1 MDNED
6 AYLVTLL
13 KQESAE
19 GFRITSLT
27 YGPAI
32 YSLALLLTGNPED
45 SREVT
50 SDALMQVF
58 RNIDS
63 FNPDKGSLKSWIL
76 KIARNC
82 SVTALRRRKRKP
94 LMTELTENISEE
106 ASDAGPDESEMIKAA
121 IAGCSAD
128 EQQLIHL
135 YYYDDLPLAEI
146 AEIMGV
152 RAATLAV
159 RLQRLR
165 NKIKRIILNNGR

>member
-1 MDNED
+1 MENDD
-6 AYLVTLL
+6 AYLISLL

-19 GFRITSLT
+19 GFRSVSLT
-27 YGPAI
+27 YGLAI
-32 YSLALLLTGNPED
+32 YSLALLVTGNPED
-45 SREVT
+45 AREVT

-58 RNIDS
+58 RNIIM
-63 FNPDKGSLKSWIL
+63 FNPDKGSLKNWIL
-76 KIARNC
+76 RIAYNC
-82 SVTALRRRKRKP
+82 AVTALRRQKRKP
-94 LMTELTENISEE
+94 VMTELTDNISEE
-106 ASDAGPDESEMIKAA
+106 TSDADADETEMIKAA

-128 EQQLIHL
+128 ERQLIHL